1 MRSIKP
7 LFDAFYIWMTLG
19 CSVMENVTKL
29 VGNLAFFHIVWN
41 SNVKESRK
49 FTICQVSTEYQ
60 PAIFFYVG
68 RQYSVQKR
76 YI

>member
-19 CSVMENVTKL
+19 RSFMENVIKP

-41 SNVKESRK
+41 SDVKESRK
-49 FTICQVSTEYQ
+49 RSFCQVSTDDL
-60 PAIFFYVG
+60 FYVG